1 MTAITQERMEAALN
15 FLGESDDSFAE
26 AKAALARAEI
36 LAKRARARI
45 ILTISEGSVEV
56 KKATAETH
64 PEVGQAD
71 DELIEAITVFEKLR
85 AKRDRAEVVIDV
97 FRTLE
102 ASRRR
107 A

>member
-1 MTAITQERMEAALN
+1 MTAITQERMESALDY
-15 FLGESDDSFAE
+15 LATTDDAFAD
-26 AKAALARAEI
+26 AKAQLARCEI

-45 ILTISEGSVEV
+45 ILTSEGSVEV

-71 DELIEAITVFEKLR
+71 DELIEAITVYERLR